1 MKDRFSYNE
10 AEAPEPIR
18 IEQVFAEKPAG
29 GLVVE
34 PGFNAPETTAV
45 GLNANGKYAV
55 IKGYRLVSAVG
66 TSDTTINVA
75 KGSGVAV
82 NDIIAYG
89 KKGVKCT
96 KVDATSKD
104 KDVVTVSLGIAIA
117 EGEVLYQ
124 AKAASDTEA
133 EPIYTPDYILG
144 NMIFAGKG
152 EQPVRLVNGAN
163 VRKETACIGKDI
175 EAMLPTIKRV

>member
-1 MKDRFSYNE
+1 MEDRFLYNG

-66 TSDTTINVA
+66 AGDTTINVA

-96 KVDATSKD
+96 EVDATSKD
-104 KDVVTVSLGIAIA
+104 KDVVTVPLGVAIA
-117 EGEVLYQ
+117 KGEVLYQ
-124 AKAASDTEA
+124 AKVASDTAA
-133 EPIYTPDYILG
+133 EPIYAPDYILG

-152 EQPVRLVNGAN
+152 EQPVRLINGAN

>member
-1 MKDRFSYNE
+1 MKDRFSYSR
-10 AEAPEPIR
+10 AEVPEPIR
-18 IEQVFAEKPAG
+18 IEQVYAEKPAG
-29 GLVVE
+29 GIVVE

-66 TSDTTINVA
+66 ASDTTINIA

-82 NDIIAYG
+82 NDIVAYG

-152 EQPVRLVNGAN
+152 EQPVRLINGAN

>member
-1 MKDRFSYNE
+1 MKDRFSYNG

-18 IEQVFAEKPAG
+18 IEQIFAEKPAG

-34 PGFNAPETTAV
+34 PGFNAPATTAV

-55 IKGYRLVSAVG
+55 IKGYRLVSSVG
-66 TSDTTINVA
+66 ASDTTINVA

-96 KVDATSKD
+96 KVDTTSKD
-104 KDVVTVSLGIAIA
+104 KDVVTVSLGVAIA

-144 NMIFAGKG
+144 NMIYAGKG
-152 EQPVRLVNGAN
+152 EQPVRLINGAN